1 MQRVPFSLTPVALR
15 AVTWHKARP
24 QAFEPSMAQAGEV
37 LFKHDWT
44 VNDPLAN
51 GGDGLGPV
59 FNATS
64 CVACH
69 DQGGVGGSGGLK
81 HNVTVFTVRLDAGG
95 GKPREGVIH
104 ARAKDDRFRETLT
117 LVDASLPRY
126 RESASNRYVG
136 WPVGYSRSHRIWCW
150 PVFSDP
156 CSAAT

>member
-1 MQRVPFSLTPVALR
+1 MNRSYRAIYVIAAVAVLPPVALR

-117 LVDASLPRY
+117 LVDASLP
-126 RESASNRYVG
+126 
-136 WPVGYSRSHRIWCW
+136 
-150 PVFSDP
+150 
-156 CSAAT
+156 ATSTPTLTQLVQ